1 MKFLPFEFSVRDI
14 NRLLFHMVTPLWNDF
29 FIFIFFLG
37 GGVGVGGGVV
47 VVLITFKG
55 LRTKMI
61 HSSTLSSF
69 LIIFLY

>member
-14 NRLLFHMVTPLWNDF
+14 NILLFHMVIPLCSDF
-29 FIFIFFLG
+29 YFIFIF
-37 GGVGVGGGVV
+37 GVCVCFV

-61 HSSTLSSF
+61 HSSTLSF
-69 LIIFLY
+69 FFFFFFFY